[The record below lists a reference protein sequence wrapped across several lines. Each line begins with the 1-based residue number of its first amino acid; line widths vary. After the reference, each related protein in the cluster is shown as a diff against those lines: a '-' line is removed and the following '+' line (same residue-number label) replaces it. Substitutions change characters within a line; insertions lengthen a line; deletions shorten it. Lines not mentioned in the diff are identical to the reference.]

1 MRDEI
6 ARILE
11 LAKAGTLTSAQAAEM
26 IAALKD
32 TAAPEAETPEAEA
45 AAGRGFD
52 SRHRGHRRHRHRHSR
67 HREAGEHDHGADHV
81 GEELQR
87 AMGAGARTLRW
98 ALKSGL
104 GWSSAWSG
112 ASSTNDSVLSKVQA
126 PTGRDYVCEN
136 NHFAVAH
143 LRDLKLMRSTFSDND
158 VDAAHLDDIELTDSQ
173 FTHQRV
179 RGSSVA
185 NLVIEHGTIH
195 DNELNGGR
203 LARLAVD
210 HGRLES
216 CLINGSQLK
225 DLGISSSVMSECRL
239 NGVTL
244 KTVVMNSD
252 SHVKGLSLNGVMGRN
267 WMLEGAVIADTSI
280 SGMRVD
286 GLALRN
292 SGLDNVRFSISEYAP
307 RLDRRA
313 FGLMRDVEFK
323 RVVLKHCTFEDCS
336 FDGTRFEGFDAAN
349 LTFKGVDF
357 RGLVISS
364 AEELQRLAGERRV
377 A

>member
-1 MRDEI
+1 MHEEI
-6 ARILE
+6 TRILE

-26 IAALKD
+26 IAALQNRPPPD
-32 TAAPEAETPEAEA
+32 PEPSTETDSEPRRR
-45 AAGRGFD
+45 GR
-52 SRHRGHRRHRHRHSR
+52 RRHRHRHT
-67 HREAGEHDHGADHV
+67 HHIDPEHLGEDV
-81 GEELQR
+81 QR

-104 GWSSAWSG
+104 GLGSPWSG
-112 ASSTNDSVLSKVQA
+112 ASTSNEAVLSRVQA
-126 PTGRDYVCEN
+126 PAGNDFVCEN

-143 LRDLKLMRSTFSDND
+143 LRDLKLIRSTFSDND
-158 VDAAHLDDIELTDSQ
+158 VDAASLDDVELADSR
-173 FTHQRV
+173 FTEQRI

-185 NLVIEHGTIH
+185 NVLVEHGTVH

-203 LARLAVD
+203 LSRLAID
-210 HGRLES
+210 HGRLER

-225 DLGISSSVMSECRL
+225 DFGISASSMSECRI

-244 KTVVMNSD
+244 KTVVINAD
-252 SHVKGLSLNGVMGRN
+252 SHVKALSLNGVMGRN
-267 WMLEGAVIADTSI
+267 WLLENAVVSDSSI

-286 GLALRN
+286 GLALRS
-292 SGLDNVRFSISEYAP
+292 SGLDAVSFSIRDYVP
-307 RLDRRA
+307 RLERRA

-336 FDGTRFEGFDAAN
+336 FDGTHFEGFEAAN
-349 LTFKGVDF
+349 LTFSGVDF
-357 RGLVISS
+357 GGLVIAS
-364 AEELQRLAGERRV
+364 AAELERLAGERRV

>member
-1 MRDEI
+1 MHEEI

-11 LAKAGTLTSAQAAEM
+11 LAKNGTLTSEQAADM
-26 IAALKD
+26 IAVLQTGHVEPPPASE
-32 TAAPEAETPEAEA
+32 PPFEA
-45 AAGRGFD
+45 
-52 SRHRGHRRHRHRHSR
+52 RHRGRRRHRHRYAR
-67 HREAGEHDHGADHV
+67 HV
-81 GEELQR
+81 GDEHLGEEIQR
-87 AMGAGARTLRW
+87 AVGAGARTLRW

-104 GWSSAWSG
+104 GWSAAWSG
-112 ASSTNDSVLSKVQA
+112 ASTSNDSVLSRVQA
-126 PTGRDYVCEN
+126 PAGTDYVCEN

-143 LRDLKLMRSTFSDND
+143 LRDLTLVRSTFSNND

-173 FTHQRV
+173 FTHQRI

-185 NLVIEHGTIH
+185 NLLIEHGTIH

-203 LARLAVD
+203 LTRVGID
-210 HGRLES
+210 HGRLEG
-216 CLINGSQLK
+216 CLMNGTQLK
-225 DLGISSSVMSECRL
+225 DLGISSSVMAGCRL

-244 KTVVMNSD
+244 KTVVVNSD
-252 SHVKGLSLNGVMGRN
+252 SHVKGLSLNGVLGRN
-267 WMLEGAVIADTSI
+267 WLLEGAVMCDTSF

-292 SGLDNVRFSISEYAP
+292 SGLDNVEISISDYAP

-313 FGLMRDVEFK
+313 LGLMRDVEFK
-323 RVVLKHCTFEDCS
+323 RVVLKHCTFENCT
-336 FDGTRFEGFDAAN
+336 FDGSRFEGFEAAN
-349 LTFKGVDF
+349 LNFSRVDF
-357 RGLVISS
+357 SGLVISS